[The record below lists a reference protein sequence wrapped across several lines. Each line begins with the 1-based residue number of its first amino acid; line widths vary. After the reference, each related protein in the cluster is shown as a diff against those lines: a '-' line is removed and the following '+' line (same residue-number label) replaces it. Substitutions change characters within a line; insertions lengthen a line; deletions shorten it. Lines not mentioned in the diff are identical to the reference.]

1 MNKWKCYKHQ
11 INTLINNL
19 QGAIQGSAVTLA
31 KAKIVINKARKRI
44 RNTKQHFITLRRKKS
59 EKQET
64 TILSAQDRNKT
75 KATKAQNTTK
85 AGQSKS

>member
-44 RNTKQHFITLRRKKS
+44 RNTK
-59 EKQET
+59 
-64 TILSAQDRNKT
+64 
-75 KATKAQNTTK
+75 
-85 AGQSKS
+85 